1 MDFINKLSDYLNVAP
16 EDLLSSIEGAS
27 VKYKVFR
34 IPKRTHGFR
43 IIAQPS
49 KEIKVYQRAFLK
61 CYPLPVHPAA
71 KGYVKGSNI
80 KANSLPHKD
89 NKYLLKLDLQNFF
102 LRLTPDIF
110 WRLCDKYPSELSY
123 TTSLERDLINQLL
136 FWSPS
141 RRPNKKLVLSIGAPS
156 SPSISNFCML
166 SFDENVD
173 RYCQTHSITYSRYAD
188 DLSFSSNDGNQL
200 MLLIPFIQNV
210 LNTEFFGK
218 QSLNPQKMA
227 FLSKA
232 QNRHITGLTLTPNGS
247 ISIGRRK
254 KRLVKHFIHQF
265 TLSKLT
271 NDDTLKLRGWLAF
284 IKDVEPEFLLSL
296 SSKYSYQ
303 TIFKIWTYNDARNKQ
318 DR

>member
-1 MDFINKLSDYLNVAP
+1 MDFINKLSNYLHVAP
-16 EDLLSSIEGAS
+16 KDLFAFIEHAS

-49 KEIKVYQRAFLK
+49 KELKTYQRAFLE
-61 CYPLPVHPAA
+61 CYPLPTHPAA

-80 KANSLPHKD
+80 KANTIPHKD
-89 NKYLLKLDLQNFF
+89 HKYLLKLDLQNFF

-110 WRLCDKYPSELSY
+110 WRLCEEYPSELTR
-123 TTSLERDLINQLL
+123 TTPIERQLINQLL

-141 RRPNKKLVLSIGAPS
+141 KRPNKKLVLSIGAPT

-166 SFDENVD
+166 SFDQKVD
-173 RYCQTHSITYSRYAD
+173 RYCHAHSIAYSRYAD

-200 MLLIPFIQNV
+200 SLLIPFIQNV
-210 LNTEFFGK
+210 LNTEFSGK
-218 QSLNPQKMA
+218 QSLNPQKTV

-232 QNRHITGLTLTPNGS
+232 KNRHITGLTLTPDGL

-254 KRLVKHFIHQF
+254 KRLIKHFIHQF
-265 TLSKLT
+265 ALSRLT
-271 NDDTLKLRGWLAF
+271 NSDTLKLRGWLAF
-284 IKDVEPEFLLSL
+284 INDVEPEFLLSL
-296 SSKYSYQ
+296 SKKYGCQ
-303 TIFKIWTYNDARNKQ
+303 TILRIWTYNDARNK
-318 DR
+318 

>member
-1 MDFINKLSDYLNVAP
+1 MDFISKLSNYLTIAP
-16 EDLLSSIEGAS
+16 GDLSSFIEYAS
-27 VKYKVFR
+27 VKYKVFK

-49 KEIKVYQRAFLK
+49 KELKVYQRAFLK

-71 KGYVKGSNI
+71 KGYVKGLNI
-80 KANSLPHKD
+80 KSNSLPHKD
-89 NKYLLKLDLQNFF
+89 HKYLLKLDLQDFF
-102 LRLTPDIF
+102 LRLTPDVF
-110 WRLCDKYPSELSY
+110 WRLCEKYYSELTQ
-123 TTSLERDLINQLL
+123 TTAIERELINQLL

-141 RRPNKKLVLSIGAPS
+141 KRPNKKLVLSIGAPS
-156 SPSISNFCML
+156 SPAISNFCML

-173 RYCQTHSITYSRYAD
+173 RYCRTHSIAYSRYAD
-188 DLSFSSNDGNQL
+188 DLSFSSNDRNQL
-200 MLLIPFIQNV
+200 ALLIPFIQNV
-210 LNTEFFGK
+210 LNIEFSGK

-232 QNRHITGLTLTPNGS
+232 KNRHITGLTLTPDGS

-265 TLSKLT
+265 TLSKLN

-284 IKDVEPEFLLSL
+284 IKDVEPKFLLSL
-296 SSKYSYQ
+296 SKKYGCQ
-303 TIFKIWTYNDARNKQ
+303 AILKIWTYNDARHKQ